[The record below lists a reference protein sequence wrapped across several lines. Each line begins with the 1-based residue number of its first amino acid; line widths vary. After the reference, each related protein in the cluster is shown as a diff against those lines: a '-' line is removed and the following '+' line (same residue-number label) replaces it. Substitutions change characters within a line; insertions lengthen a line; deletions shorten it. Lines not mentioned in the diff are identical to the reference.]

1 MYVFMHMH
9 IQSLGKSIARGP
21 ANTEWGAPV
30 FRYIYTHTYMLFIFI
45 YIYIYIPISIHTYIY
60 IGLARV
66 AGKEY
71 REGAG
76 QYRRGCARIY
86 VYV

>member
-30 FRYIYTHTYMLFIFI
+30 FRYIYTHTYMFTHI
-45 YIYIYIPISIHTYIY
+45 YMSYTIQKTW
-60 IGLARV
+60 AR
-66 AGKEY
+66 
-71 REGAG
+71 
-76 QYRRGCARIY
+76 RRRRTAAAFEAAAATCSTLLSPSPLSVLCAC
-86 VYV
+86 V